1 MITRSGVPMAKIA
14 ARLEAAPPT
23 RNSSNNRHG
32 PRMRSAGNPKISKNI
47 RLPSRCDQSACRN
60 SAVNRRSTL
69 PSRKVAHQSPR
80 LETPLESAPQS
91 SHSVLRASPG
101 RLIDHR

>member
-14 ARLEAAPPT
+14 ARLEAAPPS
-23 RNSSNNRHG
+23 RNSSNSRQG
-32 PRMRSAGNPKISKNI
+32 PRMRSAGNPKIN
-47 RLPSRCDQSACRN
+47 RNTRFPNRCDQSACRN

-80 LETPLESAPQS
+80 LETPLDSAPQS
-91 SHSVLRASPG
+91 SHSVLRASVG